1 MHSLSLFKIDEMVR
15 NIIAI
20 IIGAVVG
27 GVLIAAGMFAISMA
41 FPYAEIPTSPQEA
54 KIYMET
60 APTIN
65 KVCITFNWAL
75 CGFIAA
81 SVTTIIQGRTD
92 FRPMLATVGI
102 LQLLTYMNM
111 LMLPGHPVWM
121 WVCVTFMYASVG
133 FISYGLLRKPRNGES
148 I

>member
-1 MHSLSLFKIDEMVR
+1 MVR
-15 NIIAI
+15 NVVAI

-27 GVLIAAGMFAISMA
+27 GVLIAAGMFAISTA
-41 FPYAEIPTSPQEA
+41 FPYAEIPVSPQEA
-54 KIYMET
+54 KIYMQD

-65 KVCITFNWAL
+65 KICITFNWAL

-92 FRPMLATVGI
+92 YRPMLATVGI

-111 LMLPGHPVWM
+111 LMLPGHPFWM
-121 WVCVTFMYASVG
+121 WVCVTLMYVSVG
-133 FISYGLLRKPRNGES
+133 LISYRLLRKPANGEG

>member
-1 MHSLSLFKIDEMVR
+1 MIR
-15 NIIAI
+15 NVVAI
-20 IIGAVVG
+20 ITGAVIG

-54 KIYMET
+54 KIFMEN
-60 APTIN
+60 APMTN
-65 KVCITFNWAL
+65 KIFIVFNWAL

-81 SVTTIIQGRTD
+81 SVTTLMQGRTD
-92 FRPMLATVGI
+92 YRPMLATVGI

-121 WVCVTFMYASVG
+121 WVCVTFMYAAVG
-133 FISYGLLRKPRNGES
+133 LISYGLLKKKRNGES
-148 I
+148 S